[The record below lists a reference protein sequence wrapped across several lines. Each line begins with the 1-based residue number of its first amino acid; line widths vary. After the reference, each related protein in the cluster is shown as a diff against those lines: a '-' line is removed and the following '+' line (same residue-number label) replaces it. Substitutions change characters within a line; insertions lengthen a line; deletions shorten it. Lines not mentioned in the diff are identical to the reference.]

1 MLFRSEILNSQKLF
15 LADKAADVQTLGLWA
30 QRLMFTTEN
39 PRECVQVAERYLNR
53 GGWTPNEYT
62 RGLYYRGVE

>member
-1 MLFRSEILNSQKLF
+1 M
-15 LADKAADVQTLGLWA
+15 GLWA